1 MTSRPRMRG
10 SVAEL
15 TRSPSG
21 FCIADMD
28 ERRVAR
34 WPFTRQV
41 WEAAAGCGNRG
52 DAAGALSVAPTWRPS
67 FPLPPPCGVATT
79 RAPPPRRRNNRE
91 RGQQPKQ
98 RVDAPPQVYIERA
111 SSSTSCSSTTV
122 VAKDAGRAVLSG
134 EQQAQQL
141 EHQEQAI
148 VDGEVALDAAVPKAE
163 AGSASL
169 PPLARAAA
177 VLTAADV
184 QTLVPPS
191 AHAAVEVPNAAPP
204 SVDFGGDSPLA
215 AVLLQRAASY
225 TEATTVAGATFV
237 LPVLRRPAASTCF
250 RKRWF

>member
-1 MTSRPRMRG
+1 M
-10 SVAEL
+10 
-15 TRSPSG
+15 
-21 FCIADMD
+21 
-28 ERRVAR
+28 
-34 WPFTRQV
+34 
-41 WEAAAGCGNRG
+41 
-52 DAAGALSVAPTWRPS
+52 
-67 FPLPPPCGVATT
+67 
-79 RAPPPRRRNNRE
+79 
-91 RGQQPKQ
+91 
-98 RVDAPPQVYIERA
+98 
-111 SSSTSCSSTTV
+111 

-141 EHQEQAI
+141 EHPEQAI
-148 VDGEVALDAAVPKAE
+148 VNGEVALDAAAPKAE

-215 AVLLQRAASY
+215 AVLPQRPASS
-225 TEATTVAGATFV
+225 TEATTVAGATSV